1 MDLDALLCMFVM
13 IILVVGRRHSPHL
26 SFTDDEEGVSS
37 GPLSDD
43 VLSIFIMCLS
53 ENREVFRLIVIIL
66 SPLSYWQCNV
76 LVRDE
81 PYY

>member
-1 MDLDALLCMFVM
+1 MCPNALRSRIFW
-13 IILVVGRRHSPHL
+13 VVGQRHCAHL

-53 ENREVFRLIVIIL
+53 EEKQRGKKTGD
-66 SPLSYWQCNV
+66 V
-76 LVRDE
+76 LFWDI
-81 PYY
+81 